1 MELFFALT
9 WEGAYHDDSELWIDN
24 DDGTYA
30 TPALAFIRN
39 VIQPTLHRVL
49 KDCKIA
55 ITIIQLSNGTKL
67 LELSEEADV
76 LEALQHRE
84 NQFNAQLNT
93 LEETE
98 RSFIESLELPTR
110 SLSVVNFTIVAE
122 GNCEDTSELFLDTNM
137 GIKNIS
143 KRLMTELA
151 QQYMG
156 NMCLI
161 GHSRDSGHFID
172 YGGGY
177 EIGGSMPLWP
187 FQNPYGGNIDTFN
200 RGHLISGELESKLR
214 SLAEQSQPDRGQT
227 SSPNIVD
234 KSLALSVH
242 RALTVDP
249 DLVIGKQNDLI
260 LIRSGDLEDREFQV
274 TLERVICDEDG
285 EPCDYEVI
293 EAFGSTPESIERAL
307 STYLKNGGD
316 LSYISASI

>member
-1 MELFFALT
+1 MEVFFALT
-9 WEGAYHDDSELWIDN
+9 WQGTYHDDSELWADN

-30 TPALAFIRN
+30 TPALAFIRD
-39 VIQPTLHRVL
+39 VIKPTLHRVL
-49 KDCKIA
+49 KDCKITIA
-55 ITIIQLSNGTKL
+55 IIQLSNGTKL

-93 LEETE
+93 LEEAE
-98 RSFIESLELPTR
+98 SSFIESLELPTC
-110 SLSVVNFTIVAE
+110 SLSAVNFTIVAE
-122 GNCEDTSELFLDTNM
+122 GNCEDTSELFLDTDM
-137 GIKNIS
+137 GIKDIS
-143 KRLMTELA
+143 KLLMTELA

-161 GHSRDSGHFID
+161 GYSRNSGHFID
-172 YGGGY
+172 YGGGNDW
-177 EIGGSMPLWP
+177 GGSMPLWP
-187 FQNPYGGNIDTFN
+187 FENPYGGSIDTFN

-214 SLAEQSQPDRGQT
+214 SLAELSQPDRRQT

-234 KSLALSVH
+234 KALALSVH

-274 TLERVICDEDG
+274 TLERVILDEDG
-285 EPCDYEVI
+285 EPCDYKVI
-293 EAFGSTPESIERAL
+293 ESFGSTPESIERAL
-307 STYLKNGGD
+307 STYLQNGGD